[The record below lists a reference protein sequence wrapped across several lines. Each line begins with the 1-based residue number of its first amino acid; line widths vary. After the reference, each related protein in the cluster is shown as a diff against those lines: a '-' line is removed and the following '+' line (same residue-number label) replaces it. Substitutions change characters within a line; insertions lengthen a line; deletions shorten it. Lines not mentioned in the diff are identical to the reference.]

1 MATKRETVLVLG
13 ATGQQGGATARALL
27 KDGWRVRA
35 LVRDPASAKA
45 RALEGAGAELVTGD
59 MGDRA
64 SLDRAVAG
72 AYGVFSIQPSSPQ
85 LTYGLTDE
93 DEVRFGTSIADAA
106 KAAGVEHF
114 VYTSVLGLGPGTGVG
129 HFESKWRIEEHVRAS
144 GLRATIVRPGTFM
157 ELLLVPGFGL
167 SQGTLQFF
175 MRPDESM
182 QFIAGEDIGVLTARV
197 FADPRTYVGTT
208 LEMAGD
214 SLTGNAL
221 AEKISRA
228 TGTSITYTRFPPE
241 VLTAIPMLGKLVKMF
256 DEGRVFGAADIPA
269 LRRLA
274 PGLLTFDAWLERG
287 GAAALRERL
296 ASALDRDVANGFPA
310 QS

>member
-1 MATKRETVLVLG
+1 MAKKSEAVLVLG

-35 LVRDPASAKA
+35 LVRDPSSAKA
-45 RALEGAGAELVTGD
+45 RALEAAGVELVRGD

-72 AYGVFSIQPSSPQ
+72 AYGVFSIQPSSGQ
-85 LTYGLTDE
+85 QHYGVTDD
-93 DEVRFGTSIADAA
+93 DEVRFGMDIADAA
-106 KAAGVEHF
+106 KAAGVDHF
-114 VYTSVLGLGPGTGVG
+114 VYTSVLGLRSGTGVG

-157 ELLLVPGFGL
+157 ELLLVPNFGL
-167 SQGTLQFF
+167 TPRGLQFF
-175 MRPDESM
+175 MRPDQPM

-208 LEMAGD
+208 LGLAGD
-214 SLTGNAL
+214 SLTGKQL

-228 TGTSITYTRFPPE
+228 TGTSISYARFPPE
-241 VLTAIPMLGKLVKMF
+241 VLAQSPMLHKLVKML
-256 DEGRVFGAADIPA
+256 DEERVIGNADIPA

-274 PGLLTFDAWLERG
+274 PDLLTFDAWLERG
-287 GAAALRERL
+287 GAAAIRERF
-296 ASALDRDVANGFPA
+296 AA
-310 QS
+310 

>member
-1 MATKRETVLVLG
+1 MTTKRETVLVLG

-35 LVRDPASAKA
+35 LVRDPSTAKA
-45 RALEGAGAELVTGD
+45 RELEAAGVELVRGD

-72 AYGVFSIQPSSPQ
+72 AYGVFSIQPASPQ
-85 LTYGLTDE
+85 VNHGFTDE
-93 DEVRFGTSIADAA
+93 DEVRFGLSIADAA
-106 KAAGVEHF
+106 KAAGVQHF
-114 VYTSVLGLGPGTGVG
+114 VYTSVLGLRPGSGVG

-144 GLRATIVRPGTFM
+144 GLRATIVRPGTFF
-157 ELLLVPGFGL
+157 ELLLVPDFGL
-167 SQGTLQFF
+167 SPRGFQFF
-175 MRPDESM
+175 MRPDQPM
-182 QFIAGEDIGVLTARV
+182 QFIAAEDIGVLTARV
-197 FADPRTYVGTT
+197 FADPRTYVGAT

-214 SLTGNAL
+214 SLTGDQL

-228 TGTSITYTRFPPE
+228 TRTSLSYARFPPE
-241 VLTAIPMLGKLVKMF
+241 VLEAVPMLRKLVKMI
-256 DEGRVFGAADIPA
+256 DAGGLDGSADIPA

-296 ASALDRDVANGFPA
+296 AA
-310 QS
+310 

>member
-1 MATKRETVLVLG
+1 MATKSEVVLVLG
-13 ATGQQGGATARALL
+13 ATGQQGGGTARALV

-35 LVRDPASAKA
+35 LVRDPASTKA
-45 RALEGAGAELVTGD
+45 RELEAAGVELVRGD

-72 AYGVFSIQPSSPQ
+72 AYGVFSIQPASPQ
-85 LTYGLTDE
+85 VHYGLTDD

-106 KAAGVEHF
+106 KAAGVKHF
-114 VYTSVLGLGPGTGVG
+114 VYTSVLGLRSGTEVG

-157 ELLLVPGFGL
+157 ELLLVPNMGLTPRGF
-167 SQGTLQFF
+167 QFF
-175 MRPDESM
+175 MQPDQSM

-208 LEMAGD
+208 LELAGD

-228 TGTSITYTRFPPE
+228 TGTSIAYSRFPPE
-241 VLTAIPMLGKLVKMF
+241 VLAASPMLRKLVKLI
-256 DEGRVFGAADIPA
+256 DESQAFESADIPA

-287 GAAALRERL
+287 GAAAIRERF
-296 ASALDRDVANGFPA
+296 AA
-310 QS
+310 

>member
-35 LVRDPASAKA
+35 LVRDPASARA
-45 RALEGAGAELVTGD
+45 RELEAAGVELVRGD

-85 LTYGLTDE
+85 VHYGVTDD

-106 KAAGVEHF
+106 KAASVEHF
-114 VYTSVLGLGPGTGVG
+114 VYTSVLGLRPGTGVG
-129 HFESKWRIEEHVRAS
+129 HFETKWRIEEHVRAS
-144 GLRATIVRPGTFM
+144 GLPATIVRPGTFM
-157 ELLLVPGFGL
+157 ELLLVPDFGL
-167 SQGTLQFF
+167 TRGALQFF
-175 MRPDESM
+175 IQPEQPM
-182 QFIAGEDIGVLTARV
+182 QFIAGENIGVLTARV

-221 AEKISRA
+221 AEKIGRA
-228 TGTSITYTRFPPE
+228 TGTSISYSRFPPE
-241 VLTAIPMLGKLVKMF
+241 VLASNPMLRKLVKLF
-256 DEGRVFGAADIPA
+256 EDGFVFESADIPA

-287 GAAALRERL
+287 GAAAIRERF
-296 ASALDRDVANGFPA
+296 AA
-310 QS
+310 

>member
-1 MATKRETVLVLG
+1 MATKSETVVVLG
-13 ATGQQGGATARALL
+13 ATGVQGGGTARALL

-35 LVRDPASAKA
+35 LVRDPASARA
-45 RALEGAGAELVTGD
+45 RELEAAGAELVRGD

-72 AYGVFSIQPSSPQ
+72 AYGVFSIQPASPQ
-85 LTYGLTDE
+85 AHYGLTDD

-114 VYTSVLGLGPGTGVG
+114 VYTSVLGLRAGTDVG

-157 ELLLVPGFGL
+157 ELLLMPGFGP
-167 SQGTLQFF
+167 SQGRLQFF
-175 MRPDESM
+175 APPDQPM
-182 QFIAGEDIGVLTARV
+182 QFIAGEDIGVLVARV
-197 FADPRTYVGTT
+197 FADPRTHVGTT
-208 LEMAGD
+208 LDLAAD
-214 SLTGNAL
+214 SLTGNVL
-221 AEKISRA
+221 AQKIGRA
-228 TGTSITYTRFPPE
+228 TGTSITYARFAPE
-241 VLTAIPMLGKLVKMF
+241 VLEASPMLRKLVKLF
-256 DEGRVFGAADIPA
+256 DDGSVSESADIPA

-287 GAAALRERL
+287 GAAAFKERL
-296 ASALDRDVANGFPA
+296 AA
-310 QS
+310 

>member
-45 RALEGAGAELVTGD
+45 RELEAAGVELVRGD

-72 AYGVFSIQPSSPQ
+72 AYGVFSIQPSSAQ
-85 LTYGLTDE
+85 ASYGVTDD

-114 VYTSVLGLGPGTGVG
+114 VYTSVLGLRPGTGVD
-129 HFESKWRIEEHVRAS
+129 HFETKWRIEEHVRAS

-157 ELLLVPGFGL
+157 ELLLVPDFGL
-167 SQGTLQFF
+167 ARGALQFF
-175 MRPDESM
+175 IQPEQPM

-214 SLTGNAL
+214 SLTGSAL
-221 AEKISRA
+221 AEKIGRA
-228 TGTSITYTRFPPE
+228 TGTSISYSRFPPE
-241 VLTAIPMLGKLVKMF
+241 MLAASPMLRKLVKLF
-256 DEGRVFGAADIPA
+256 DDGFVFESADIPA

-287 GAAALRERL
+287 GAAAIRERF
-296 ASALDRDVANGFPA
+296 AA
-310 QS
+310 

>member
-13 ATGQQGGATARALL
+13 ATGQQGGATARALV

-35 LVRDPASAKA
+35 LVRDPAGAKA
-45 RALEGAGAELVTGD
+45 QALETMGVELVRGD

-85 LTYGLTDE
+85 LSYGVTDD

-114 VYTSVLGLGPGTGVG
+114 VYTSVLGLRPGTGVG

-157 ELLLVPGFGL
+157 ELLLVPSFGL
-167 SQGTLQFF
+167 SPRELQFF
-175 MRPDESM
+175 VHPDQPM
-182 QFIAGEDIGVLTARV
+182 QFIAGEDIGVLAARV

-214 SLTGNAL
+214 SVTGNAL
-221 AEKISRA
+221 VEKINRA
-228 TGTSITYTRFPPE
+228 TGTSITYSRFPPE
-241 VLTAIPMLGKLVKMF
+241 VLETSPMLRNLVKLF
-256 DEGRVFGAADIPA
+256 DDGTLAERADIAA

-287 GAAALRERL
+287 GAAAIRERF
-296 ASALDRDVANGFPA
+296 AGGS
-310 QS
+310 